1 MSTTLFDPELFTGLG
16 VAASIFFCSLGC
28 AKASVPAGQFAMRSK
43 ASSCALAYAPI
54 IIAGVLSLY
63 GVIVAILLTQQMGNN
78 NNSNN
83 TNNESASHGYRNLSA
98 GLAVGLA
105 CWASGVGMAGFL
117 EDALTNMSATT
128 SSMTAG
134 TSTTAAAG
142 ANEMQEPL
150 IHNSSD
156 GLLVKELT
164 ITEPHAGR
172 FLVCLVFLEAIGLY
186 GLIVAL
192 ILINN

>member
-1 MSTTLFDPELFTGLG
+1 MSNLFDPELFTGLG

-63 GVIVAILLTQQMGNN
+63 GVIVAILLTQQMGNS
-78 NNSNN
+78 NSNDSS
-83 TNNESASHGYRNLSA
+83 SASHGYRNLSA

-117 EDALTNMSATT
+117 EDALTTMSTTT
-128 SSMTAG
+128 SLVTAE

-192 ILINN
+192 ILIHN